1 MPNDICRGPMGP
13 QGPQG
18 IPGPPGAKGATGL
31 TGPQGPAGPAGRPG
45 IAGPQGP
52 PGSRGPAG
60 PQGPAG
66 PAGPMGPRGPAGAAG
81 ATGPAA
87 ADAATIASILSR
99 LTLLEAWKTT
109 IGSSVG
115 GTITPGNT
123 TFFGPVA
130 IHGVDAPTV
139 NNDWLLDRGSA
150 SGFIRPYTITHMEAT
165 YPVYGGYALRMDQG
179 GGIRIMCG
187 PKDPSVPVTYTRTA
201 KVYKNKTFVAD
212 ISFTNNTPGTYELI
226 GLTVADMVN
235 VLVLGTPRIMGY
247 AGVNADFEI
256 TFMTS

>member
-18 IPGPPGAKGATGL
+18 IPGPTGAKGNTGA
-31 TGPQGPAGPAGRPG
+31 TGPQGPAGPAGAQGPT
-45 IAGPQGP
+45 GPQGP
-52 PGSRGPAG
+52 PGSQGPTG

-66 PAGPMGPRGPAGAAG
+66 PTGPMGPQGPAGATG

-87 ADAATIASILSR
+87 DAGTIASILSR
-99 LTLLEAWKTT
+99 LTLLETWKTT
-109 IGSSVG
+109 IGSGVG

-130 IHGVDAPTV
+130 THGADGTTV

-150 SGFIRPYTITHMEAT
+150 SGFIRHYTIMHMEEV
-165 YPVYGGYALRMDQG
+165 YDVYGGYALRMDQG
-179 GGIRIMCG
+179 GGIRIKCG
-187 PKDPSVPVTYTRTA
+187 PKDPAVPVTYTRTA

-212 ISFTNNTPGTYELI
+212 ISFTNDTPGTYDLI
-226 GLTVADMVN
+226 GVTVADMVN
-235 VLVLGTPRIMGY
+235 VLVMGTPRIMGY
-247 AGVNADFEI
+247 DGVHADFEI